1 MSLPYVLVTNLAA
14 RRCTLSS
21 AKIFLAVN
29 GSQAAE
35 AYDFLLAL
43 GKWVRGPVR

>member
-21 AKIFLAVN
+21 ARMFLAVN
-29 GSQAAE
+29 KNILRKEDLHDVCCSS
-35 AYDFLLAL
+35 DVSL
-43 GKWVRGPVR
+43 KV